1 MAARIDQQDPGAFN
15 NLGVLYF
22 SKGMYPEA
30 VDAFLNALSL
40 DARMRTAARNLEV
53 AAARPGACDA
63 RLSAVDERLA
73 ANPDDLPALRDRGR
87 LLRLIGRTTEAVQQ
101 LDALIAED
109 PDDAVA
115 LFERG
120 QVEQRAGDLRRAQR
134 WLERAV
140 NAAPQEPIAR
150 LHLAE
155 VLYQRGQNEQAL
167 AALDAVLSLDATIAD
182 AHLLRGFVLGD
193 MGRHEAAVAA
203 SRQAS
208 ALNPSLQ
215 ALHPNLT
222 LDGNAEETKRADQA
236 PADGALAHY
245 GLGLAFRQRGYFD
258 EAKKEFERALL
269 VGEDAAL
276 THHALAELSLVMG
289 RFGAA
294 RAEYGEL
301 LREQPTNARFWNE
314 HGVALHQGGD
324 LHGAAESYRTALRHA
339 PRFAMAY
346 NNLGVALFDL
356 GDGVG
361 SRESLARA
369 AELDPSLVRA
379 RLNLAMWYSRKAE
392 PLAALGVLRDLV
404 SFHPHDADAWHA
416 FGLLCVDL
424 RWLDEARGALA
435 RAIEERATHAEAR
448 YALAQVLASLGDAD
462 GALRETQQ
470 ALAISAMRT
479 EPRMRVSIDLQRE
492 CPDACGSLDLLAIRG
507 GDPLQGVALDSADV
521 ASMLP
526 DQRVPHVVSTSTVH
540 GQADEHPEATS
551 SLPAVIDRVA
561 EATRATA
568 EGDAFAARGLFG
580 ESHERFAV
588 ARALLEPT
596 HAEPD
601 AEHYAVWRHA
611 AVGEARSMCLL
622 DRGETVLSLLKTL
635 GAHDARDAEVL
646 ALFARSLACADSN
659 AIDAVRKTILRIL
672 RLEPSSAALMHFVGD
687 TAMRIADEGLAL
699 GCYRR
704 ALTLDP
710 ARPSPRVTI
719 ARLLRTRGDLLA
731 ARLELVAALTAA
743 PGLREAVLELV
754 QVHRE
759 ADRPHDA
766 LSLLTRHLEKDGTD
780 LDALVLLAETLVRLG
795 RDDDA
800 RVALTRVLRR
810 APDHLH
816 ATWLDG
822 VLLARQSRLR
832 DAIERWRRVAEG
844 DGDRDL
850 TAKAARALAKFDAP
864 RLQLVS

>member
-15 NLGVLYF
+15 NLGVLYY

-63 RLSAVDERLA
+63 RLTALDERLA
-73 ANPDDLPALRDRGR
+73 ANPEDLPALRDRGR

-120 QVEQRAGDLRRAQR
+120 QVEQRVGDLRRAQR

-167 AALDAVLSLDATIAD
+167 AALDAVLALDATIAD

-215 ALHPNLT
+215 ALHPNLS
-222 LDGNAEETKRADQA
+222 LDGNTESTKRTDQA

-245 GLGLAFRQRGYFD
+245 GLGLAFRQRGYFE

-301 LREQPTNARFWNE
+301 LREQPTQARFWNE

-324 LHGAAESYRTALRHA
+324 LPAAAESYRTALRHD

-356 GDGVG
+356 GDVVG

-379 RLNLAMWYSRKAE
+379 RLNLAMWYSRHAE
-392 PLAALGVLRDLV
+392 PLAALAVLRDLV

-416 FGLLCVDL
+416 FGVLCVEL

-435 RAIEERATHAEAR
+435 RSIEERASHAEAR
-448 YALAQVLASLGDAD
+448 YALAQVLSSLGDAD
-462 GALRETQQ
+462 GALRETRQ
-470 ALAISAMRT
+470 ALAISAVRT
-479 EPRMRVSIDLQRE
+479 EPRMRVCIDLQRE
-492 CPDACGSLDLLAIRG
+492 CPEACGSLDLLSLRG
-507 GDPLQGVALDSADV
+507 GDPLQGVALNSADV
-521 ASMLP
+521 ATMLP
-526 DQRVPHVVSTSTVH
+526 DQRAQQSAPGSAGGTPADDVADAVP
-540 GQADEHPEATS
+540 S
-551 SLPAVIDRVA
+551 SAARDVVA
-561 EATRATA
+561 EATRACA
-568 EGDAFAARGLFG
+568 EGDAFAARGVFG
-580 ESHERFAV
+580 ESLDRYAV
-588 ARALLEPT
+588 ARALLEPA

-622 DRGETVLSLLKTL
+622 DRGETVLALLKTL
-635 GAHDARDAEVL
+635 GAQNARDCEVL
-646 ALFARSLACADSN
+646 ALFARSLACAD
-659 AIDAVRKTILRIL
+659 AHAGDAVRKTILRIL

-687 TAMRIADEGLAL
+687 TAMRIGDEGLAL

-719 ARLLRTRGDLLA
+719 ARLLRARGDLLA

-759 ADRPHDA
+759 ADRPNEA
-766 LSLLTRHLEKDGTD
+766 LSLLTRHLAGDGTD
-780 LDALVLLAETLVRLG
+780 LEALVLLAETLVRLG
-795 RDDDA
+795 RDEDA

-832 DAIERWRRVAEG
+832 DAIERWRRVAGG
-844 DGDRDL
+844 DGDREL
-850 TAKAARALAKFDAP
+850 TEKAARALAKFDAP